1 MLMSKTKVELVRTN
15 RTNKN
20 LQQYDKVGS
29 SMSPGTLLTIIV
41 AIDKYTY

>member
-20 LQQYDKVGS
+20 LQQYDKGWS
-29 SMSPGTLLTIIV
+29 SMSPGTLLMIIV